1 VPDPARRLHP
11 RLRLDISFADLLF
24 AAAACVFARR
34 RIEEHKVLGAWGSPD
49 GIVCLSVRSGFE
61 LLLDALELKAGDEI
75 AFSAITHPD
84 MVRIAETRGLR
95 VLPVDLD
102 LKSLAPDSQALERA
116 LGPRTRLIV
125 VAHLFG
131 GLARLGQ
138 VAEIARRQEIV
149 VVEDCAQ
156 SVRRPDDRGD
166 VNADVSL
173 FSFGSIKTATALG
186 GALVRVADAD
196 LAARMRL
203 HQEAWPVQPRREYA
217 VRVARFAVLRAL
229 SQPRLYAFFARSL
242 AASGR
247 DLDAVV
253 SGSVKSFPGS
263 ELTRKIR
270 RRPSAPLLALL
281 ARRLC
286 RFDAERL
293 EARARAGERVA
304 AALPAQVRRPGADAV
319 DPTHWV
325 FPVLA
330 ADRDGLVSH
339 LRRDGFDA
347 ATATSSI
354 DTVSAP
360 PDRPDLRP
368 TRAERAIAEIVFV
381 PAYPEL
387 GDDEL
392 DRLVESVA
400 GALATKG

>member
-1 VPDPARRLHP
+1 M
-11 RLRLDISFADLLF
+11 LR
-24 AAAACVFARR
+24 
-34 RIEEHKVLGAWGSPD
+34 AWGNPD

-61 LLLDALELKAGDEI
+61 LLLDALQLEAGDEI

-84 MVRIAETRGLR
+84 MVRIAEARGLR

-102 LKSLAPDSQALERA
+102 VESLTPDAQALERA
-116 LGPRTRLIV
+116 LGPRTRLVV

-131 GLARLGQ
+131 GLAGLDL
-138 VAEIARRQEIV
+138 VVELARRHGIV

-156 SVRRPDDRGD
+156 SVRRPHDRGD
-166 VNADVSL
+166 ANADVSL

-203 HQEAWPVQPRREYA
+203 RQGLWPVQPRREYA
-217 VRVARFAVLRAL
+217 VRAAEFAVLRAL
-229 SQPRLYAFFARSL
+229 SQPHVYALFARSV

-247 DLDAVV
+247 DLDAVLT
-253 SGSVKSFPGS
+253 GSVKGFPDS
-263 ELTRKIR
+263 ELTPKIR

-281 ARRLC
+281 ARRLR
-286 RFDAERL
+286 RFDVARI

-304 AALPAQVRRPGADAV
+304 AALPRQVRRPGREAI

-339 LRRDGFDA
+339 LRRAGFDA

-354 DTVSAP
+354 DAVSAP

-368 TRAERAIAEIVFV
+368 TRAERAIAETVFV
-381 PAYPEL
+381 PVYPEL

-392 DRLVESVA
+392 DRLAESVA
-400 GALATKG
+400 GVLAGARSLR

>member
-1 VPDPARRLHP
+1 M
-11 RLRLDISFADLLF
+11 LR
-24 AAAACVFARR
+24 
-34 RIEEHKVLGAWGSPD
+34 AWGDPD

-61 LLLDALELKAGDEI
+61 LLLETLQLEAGDEI

-84 MVRIAETRGLR
+84 MMRIAEARGLR

-102 LKSLAPDSQALERA
+102 LTSLAPDAQALERA

-131 GLARLGQ
+131 GSAALGHI
-138 VAEIARRQEIV
+138 AEIARPHGIL

-156 SVRRPDDRGD
+156 SLRRPCDRGD
-166 VNADVSL
+166 ASSDISL

-196 LAARMRL
+196 LAARMRFR
-203 HQEAWPVQPRREYA
+203 QEAWPAQPRREYA
-217 VRVARFAVLRAL
+217 ARTVKFAVLHAL
-229 SQPRLYAFFARSL
+229 SRPHLYALFARTL
-242 AASGR
+242 AATGR
-247 DLDAVV
+247 DLDAFVT
-253 SGSVKSFPGS
+253 GSVKGFPGS

-281 ARRLC
+281 ARRLR
-286 RFDAERL
+286 RFDVARL
-293 EARARAGERVA
+293 EARTRAGERVA
-304 AALPAQVRRPGADAV
+304 AALPPQVRPGHEAV
-319 DPTHWV
+319 DPTYWV

-330 ADRDGLVSH
+330 ADRDALVSH
-339 LRRDGFDA
+339 LRRTGFDA

-354 DTVSAP
+354 EAVSAP

-368 TRAERAIAEIVFV
+368 TRAERAIAEVVFV

-392 DRLVESVA
+392 DRLAESVA
-400 GALATKG
+400 EGLAVER